1 MQRNQRKGILAR
13 CFSGE
18 LQLWKAFWLVY
29 LPVALILTLTR
40 KALAEHASRTGETT
54 ALYFGILLSL
64 VFGVWIVISIWRCA
78 PNVKWRAMFFMARA
92 WAIVNAMAIVTSAMS
107 LLGSKT

>member
-1 MQRNQRKGILAR
+1 MQNNQRKGVLAR

-18 LQLWKAFWLVY
+18 LELWKAFWLIY
-29 LPVALILTLTR
+29 FPVATILTLTR
-40 KALAEHASRTGETT
+40 KVLTEHASRTGETT

-78 PNVKWRAMFFMARA
+78 PNVKWRAMFFIARA
-92 WAIVNAMAIVTSAMS
+92 WAIINAMVIITSAMS